1 MIEDII
7 EVEALDAYVDAVE
20 IDVLKWAR
28 VDRVVRVEACVRN
41 LVVASCFAVEQVD
54 AEHAGVQAQVEL
66 RTSTLFTQFVEATAL
81 KNLEGGFL

>member
-28 VDRVVRVEACVRN
+28 VDRVVRVEAGVRN

-54 AEHAGVQAQVEL
+54 AKHASVQAQVEL
-66 RTSTLFTQFVEATAL
+66 RTSALFTQFVEVYCVA
-81 KNLEGGFL
+81 EE